1 MKPEKIHKYAI
12 DGNNFET
19 SNPIVKGSDLR
30 SQGKVP
36 ADYEVYLEVNGPGDD
51 ELIGSDQE
59 VDISQPGKEK
69 FYSSKPTTNNG

>member
-1 MKPEKIHKYAI
+1 MKPQKIHKYSI
-12 DGNNFET
+12 DGNTFET
-19 SNPIVKGSDLR
+19 SNPIIKGSDLR

-51 ELIGSDQE
+51 EFIRNDQE
-59 VDISQPGKEK
+59 VDLSQPGKEK